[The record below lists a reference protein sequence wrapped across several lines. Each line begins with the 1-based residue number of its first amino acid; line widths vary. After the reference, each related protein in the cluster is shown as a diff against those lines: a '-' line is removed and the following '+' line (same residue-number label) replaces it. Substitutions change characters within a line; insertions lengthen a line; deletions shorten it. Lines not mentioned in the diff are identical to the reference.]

1 MKINPIKLITENVQI
16 VVTVIVVAL
25 ASSYMGMWSQQ
36 DDIDR
41 WRDAYDNYKDS
52 VELLRQEN
60 TQLLDRVAQ
69 MTEHVGEIEDSIAV
83 LNRGLAERTAQIIAL
98 RDRLDSIR
106 VNINDSILEIT
117 PPEVREYVATL
128 EQTVEVQDS
137 TITELRA
144 VDRLRVT
151 QIDTLLFANE
161 LLTAQLDSVNVVLG
175 GIPETPDNPNKILG
189 FIPKPTRTQS
199 FILGTITTL
208 VIVWGVS

>member
-83 LNRGLAERTAQIIAL
+83 LNRELAERTAQIIAL

-175 GIPETPDNPNKILG
+175 NIPETPDNPNKILG
-189 FIPKPTRTQS
+189 FIPKPTPTQS

>member
-83 LNRGLAERTAQIIAL
+83 LNRELTERTAQIIAL